1 MKLLPM
7 ETQQFT
13 FDLSIH
19 SLVAI
24 KKAAYRFT
32 GDYSVN
38 FSLHEKILT
47 VTLSEVGQ
55 KKTQSLPLHQ
65 FPNEVLDQELREIV
79 QFETKQAVE
88 LILAQAF
95 SAVQLFDPVGEHAD
109 PNQDTLQIRTL
120 PTKLREQ

>member
-1 MKLLPM
+1 M

-13 FDLSIH
+13 FDLALH

-32 GDYSVN
+32 GDYTVS
-38 FSLHEKILT
+38 FSLHEQMLT
-47 VTLSEVGQ
+47 VTLSEAGQ
-55 KKTQSLPLHQ
+55 KKPPSLPLHQ

-79 QFETKQAVE
+79 QSETKQTAE
-88 LILAQAF
+88 IILAQAF

-109 PNQDTLQIRTL
+109 PSEDPLQIRTL